1 MGPQREQHIDFPL
14 IFNDF
19 PSIFK
24 DFPKIFVDFPSI
36 FGHILEVVLEL
47 KSAQDATLTHC
58 GELQEQFLTP
68 MKGVK
73 FQTSVKSA
81 R

>member
-1 MGPQREQHIDFPL
+1 MRGVKNHISTKF
-14 IFNDF
+14 
-19 PSIFK
+19 
-24 DFPKIFVDFPSI
+24 DFPSI
-36 FGHILEVVLEL
+36 FGRILEVVLEA

-58 GELQEQFLTP
+58 GELQEQFWTP

-81 R
+81 W

>member
-1 MGPQREQHIDFPL
+1 MRGVKNHISTKF
-14 IFNDF
+14 
-19 PSIFK
+19 
-24 DFPKIFVDFPSI
+24 DFPSI
-36 FGHILEVVLEL
+36 FGRILEVVLEA

-68 MKGVK
+68 VKGVK